1 MGPGDPNY
9 ASPPAGWLKAP
20 SNGQSLHIIGVGC
33 EVCQVFSSGTGI
45 WLSGTNNII
54 KFENLGFQYPF
65 VVIRLGI
72 QSDGTRNL
80 TAGGVQNVHFKNVH
94 GLVNSVLGAG
104 PAVDIGSDNYFIYF
118 DDSKF
123 QGNMAFY
130 SAAISTVSQSGFTE
144 TVNTTA
150 ANNFTTGMKCGLVQV
165 ANPALN
171 FSAGSQTL
179 GGITVVS
186 STQFTFAR
194 PENQSIS
201 STGGYVVCDKGLP
214 IVIDPGSG
222 LGSGLLWFKDM
233 FLNGGGIRLWSGTSN
248 IVMADLQPWMPNRVF
263 VNRSI
268 LIA

>member
-1 MGPGDPNY
+1 MNVKNRILV
-9 ASPPAGWLKAP
+9 SIL
-20 SNGQSLHIIGVGC
+20 LLLC
-33 EVCQVFSSGTGI
+33 
-45 WLSGTNNII
+45 
-54 KFENLGFQYPF
+54 PF
-65 VVIRLGI
+65 TLRAQTSYGGI
-72 QSDGTRNL
+72 QTD
-80 TAGGVQNVHFKNVH
+80 
-94 GLVNSVLGAG
+94 
-104 PAVDIGSDNYFIYF
+104 FIYF

-130 SAAISTVSQSGFTE
+130 SAAISTVSTVSQSGFTE

-201 STGGYVVCDKGLP
+201 QQRWLRGV
-214 IVIDPGSG
+214 
-222 LGSGLLWFKDM
+222 
-233 FLNGGGIRLWSGTSN
+233 
-248 IVMADLQPWMPNRVF
+248 
-263 VNRSI
+263 
-268 LIA
+268 